1 MQVTKFGVALMVLM
15 MLAVA
20 ARFAGARAGSGAGQT
35 MASVAGSQP

>member
-20 ARFAGARAGSGAGQT
+20 ARFAGARAGNAATQT
-35 MASVAGSQP
+35 VASVANSQP